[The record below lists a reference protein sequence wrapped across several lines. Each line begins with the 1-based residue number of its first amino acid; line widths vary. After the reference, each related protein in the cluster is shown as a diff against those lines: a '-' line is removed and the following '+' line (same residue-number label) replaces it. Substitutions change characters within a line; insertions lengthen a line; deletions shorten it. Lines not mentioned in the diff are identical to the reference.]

1 MVVVKAFDS
10 MACPTTIEE
19 KLNLQLIFM
28 TCFGLQI
35 TFKTK
40 ITIVVKVKSCNISC
54 KQQGILVERK
64 INEIHF
70 HLLIGCIC
78 IITCN

>member
-1 MVVVKAFDS
+1 MVIVKALDS
-10 MACPTTIEE
+10 MACPTTLEE
-19 KLNLQLIFM
+19 KLNLRQIFM
-28 TCFGLQI
+28 ICFGLQI

-54 KQQGILVERK
+54 KQGILDEGK
-64 INEIHF
+64 INEIHL
-70 HLLIGCIC
+70 HLLTGFIC